1 MPNMKNLCI
10 SLALVLLSLS
20 VSANAQEASG
30 VKKPYNL
37 VVWAD
42 LSFDENSQLTQVTF
56 PEKATLP
63 VPFVNYLTT
72 SVSTGPFMKP
82 ENAEA
87 NKQLES
93 GLKIIVEIDPATSK
107 AKILSQDLMPR
118 PIRAEQQSEPLIRV
132 KGEWSGRVLV
142 TCTISEKGRCAK
154 PKIDPTTN
162 APAEIPKV
170 LMATIGTWRFVP
182 QKRAD
187 KAVEGEFATWVTIEA
202 DTSMPPE
209 KFGKSI

>member
-1 MPNMKNLCI
+1 MKNLCFY
-10 SLALVLLSLS
+10 LALTASALS
-20 VSANAQEASG
+20 VTATAQEAAG
-30 VKKPYNL
+30 NKKPYQL

-42 LSFDENSQLTQVTF
+42 LSFDENSQLTQVAF
-56 PEKATLP
+56 PEKASLP
-63 VPFVNYLTT
+63 APFVNYLTT

-107 AKILSQDLMPR
+107 VKMLSQDLMPR
-118 PIRAEQQSEPLIRV
+118 PTRAEQQSEPLIRV
-132 KGEWSGRVLV
+132 KGEWSGRILV
-142 TCTISEKGRCAK
+142 TCAISEKGRCAK
-154 PKIDPTTN
+154 PKIDQTTN
-162 APAEIPKV
+162 SPAEIPKV

-182 QKRAD
+182 QKRAG
-187 KAVEGEFATWVTIEA
+187 KAVASEFTTWVNIEA

-209 KFGKSI
+209 EFGKHL